1 MKTLVLSISFF
12 VLTVSPFTCTP
23 DVTEVVNSNNQ
34 NQPSLLEE
42 SDHEEEN
49 VEIDPIIMPTKP

>member
-12 VLTVSPFTCTP
+12 VLTISPFTCTP
-23 DVTEVVNSNNQ
+23 DVTEVVNNQ
-34 NQPSLLEE
+34 NQNTTYGD
-42 SDHEEEN
+42 SDYEEEN